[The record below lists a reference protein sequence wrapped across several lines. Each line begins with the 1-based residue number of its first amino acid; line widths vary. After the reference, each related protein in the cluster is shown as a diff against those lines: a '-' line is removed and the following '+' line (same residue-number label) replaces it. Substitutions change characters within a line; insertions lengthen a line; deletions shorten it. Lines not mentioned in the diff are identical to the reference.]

1 MVNGNRQRRAEIE
14 QESSDVTSAIEPEY
28 LIECLP
34 VLTGQGERARE
45 EKKRRVRK
53 TPTRKAL
60 LIRP

>member
-34 VLTGQGERARE
+34 VLTGQGERER
-45 EKKRRVRK
+45 EKKRN
-53 TPTRKAL
+53 AG
-60 LIRP
+60 